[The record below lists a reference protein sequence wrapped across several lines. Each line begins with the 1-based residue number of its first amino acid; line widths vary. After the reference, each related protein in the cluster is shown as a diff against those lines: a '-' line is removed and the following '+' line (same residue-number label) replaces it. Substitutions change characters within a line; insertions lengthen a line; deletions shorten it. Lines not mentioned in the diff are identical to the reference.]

1 VKVAVL
7 DAHTRIDVEII
18 NRVVEGE
25 QTQIGDIMTID
36 RPLV

>member
-1 VKVAVL
+1 LHKHA
-7 DAHTRIDVEII
+7 AIEIL